1 MNRKQELRE
10 LKKLQKH
17 ENKQFQDLEFKCQIS
32 KEQQEKRF
40 EVELTTLIRS
50 YDNDLDALNKQQKQL
65 MEKAEQ
71 QQDVELKMAAKRIRI
86 EQEKDLKAYRESIK
100 NEHKLLKHVS
110 ILLSGY
116 QFLFHQSYAQLI

>member
-1 MNRKQELRE
+1 MRE
-10 LKKLQKH
+10 LKKLQKL
-17 ENKQFQDLEFKCQIS
+17 ENKQFQDLEFKSQIA

-40 EVELTTLIRS
+40 EVELATLIRS

-71 QQDVELKMAAKRIRI
+71 QQDLEMKIAAKRIRV

-110 ILLSGY
+110 KRCTLSLV
-116 QFLFHQSYAQLI
+116 LFFC